1 MKNLRERWHGLT
13 VLGVVA
19 FAAACMTVAPAPSF
33 ADIAGGGGGG
43 GPITEWCSDGRPKT
57 GLVRCEDGNLRYF
70 DPETGAM
77 VTNQWHNEYEAVW
90 YYFGADGIA
99 VSGWQSIGG
108 DKYYFYPESHDM
120 AYGRVQIDGK
130 NYFLNTPGANADG
143 RMQHSGW
150 LYDSIYG
157 KWFYATS
164 SGELLTGWHN
174 IGGTWYYF
182 DEYGVMLTGWINVS
196 GTWYYANAS
205 GAMATGWLNIGGT
218 WYYLDGSGA
227 MVANS
232 WRSLGGSW
240 YWFGDSGTMATGWFL
255 AGGSWYYASGSG
267 AMATGWLSDGG
278 RWYWLDPADGS
289 MATGLNACNGTPYIF
304 NGSGAMLSSQWA
316 LIDNN
321 WYYADSNGLLHGGW
335 LLLGNSWYYLDPG
348 SHIMLTGFVRVGTTS
363 YFLTS
368 SGAMA
373 TGWALADDTWYYA
386 ASNGAIQRGRW
397 IKSGSAWYYLD
408 DVSGAMRTGE
418 YTVGDTRYY
427 SYDSGAMASSCW
439 INLSD
444 GMSWANS
451 SGALSEPLPASSDG
465 SPVIAD
471 RADLSSL
478 PGTIHIGDAVFYAD
492 ANGVVN
498 VASGWIMPNDAS
510 DENDNTW
517 YYASSNGVL
526 KSGWQYVNGAWYW
539 MDPSTFKMKTGWL
552 NDGGTWYWLQPSG
565 AMFANGWLKIDGVD
579 YYFNASGA
587 WLNTSGS
594 VLGVNRSSLV
604 NWLMSHENDGYYRGT
619 RYDTHLSQETCMY
632 PKGDPRWDGY
642 TGMNCGGFVSHA
654 YMKAGGNLAPIAAE
668 QSHSPWSGGPGRGG
682 CVNAYRW
689 YGYAIDTCANVTYF
703 NSIDELLRSG
713 LARKGDIVFFNP
725 YNPYADDS
733 HIGFFW
739 GNSPSENLFWHSD
752 GYGNRI
758 SGLTALG
765 PSKVILIR

>member
-1 MKNLRERWHGLT
+1 MKKCSFG
-13 VLGVVA
+13 VLV
-19 FAAACMTVAPAPSF
+19 FS
-33 ADIAGGGGGG
+33 
-43 GPITEWCSDGRPKT
+43 
-57 GLVRCEDGNLRYF
+57 GLVSLGLLFGSPSMLYALDSNNTDEGPASNVTIASVESGVDAQRESTFAVEQNSQVDNEVSSEVSNQIIWHQGWISPEEGAGFWRWGLPDG
-70 DPETGAM
+70 T
-77 VTNQWHNEYEAVW
+77 
-90 YYFGADGIA
+90 IA
-99 VSGWQSIGG
+99 VSSWRHINGSWYWF
-108 DKYYFYPESHDM
+108 DDE
-120 AYGRVQIDGK
+120 
-130 NYFLNTPGANADG
+130 G
-143 RMQHSGW
+143 RMAQDG
-150 LYDSIYG
+150 LVQVGGATYG
-157 KWFYATS
+157 FS
-164 SGELLTGWHN
+164 S
-174 IGGTWYYF
+174 
-182 DEYGVMLTGWINVS
+182 
-196 GTWYYANAS
+196 S
-205 GAMATGWLNIGGT
+205 GAMRVGW
-218 WYYLDGSGA
+218 YLDSTGSTSAWRYFSGSGA
-227 MVANS
+227 MVK
-232 WRSLGGSW
+232 
-240 YWFGDSGTMATGWFL
+240 
-255 AGGSWYYASGSG
+255 
-267 AMATGWLSDGG
+267 GWLSDGG

-289 MATGLNACNGTPYIF
+289 MATGLKECNGTPYIF
-304 NGSGAMLSSQWA
+304 NSSGAMLSSQWA

-348 SHIMLTGFVRVGTTS
+348 SHIMLTGFVQVGSST

-373 TGWALADDTWYYA
+373 TGWALADGTWYYA
-386 ASNGAIQRGRW
+386 ASSGAIQRGRW

-418 YTVGDTRYY
+418 FAVGSTRYF

-439 INLSD
+439 INLSN
-444 GMSWANS
+444 GMAWANS
-451 SGALSEPLPASSDG
+451 SGALSEPLPTTSDG
-465 SPVIAD
+465 SPVVAD
-471 RADLSSL
+471 RTDSSSL

-492 ANGVVN
+492 ANGAVN
-498 VASGWIMPNDAS
+498 VASGWFMPKDAS
-510 DENDNTW
+510 DESGNTW

-539 MDPSTFKMKTGWL
+539 MDSSTYKMKTGWL
-552 NDGGTWYWLQPSG
+552 NDRGTWYWLQPSG

>member
-1 MKNLRERWHGLT
+1 MKKWSFGVLAFSGLISFGLLLGSPSMLYALDSNNTDEGPASNVAIASVESGVDAQRESTFAVEQNSQVDNETPSEVSNQIIWHQGWISPEEGAGFWRWGL
-13 VLGVVA
+13 
-19 FAAACMTVAPAPSF
+19 
-33 ADIAGGGGGG
+33 
-43 GPITEWCSDGRPKT
+43 SDGT
-57 GLVRCEDGNLRYF
+57 
-70 DPETGAM
+70 
-77 VTNQWHNEYEAVW
+77 
-90 YYFGADGIA
+90 IA
-99 VSGWQSIGG
+99 VSSWR
-108 DKYYFYPESHDM
+108 H
-120 AYGRVQIDGK
+120 IDGSW
-130 NYFLNTPGANADG
+130 YWFDDEG
-143 RMQHSGW
+143 RMAQDG
-150 LYDSIYG
+150 LVQVG
-157 KWFYATS
+157 GATYAFS
-164 SGELLTGWHN
+164 S
-174 IGGTWYYF
+174 
-182 DEYGVMLTGWINVS
+182 
-196 GTWYYANAS
+196 S
-205 GAMATGWLNIGGT
+205 GAMRVGW
-218 WYYLDGSGA
+218 YLDSTGSTSAWRYFSGSGA
-227 MVANS
+227 MVK
-232 WRSLGGSW
+232 
-240 YWFGDSGTMATGWFL
+240 
-255 AGGSWYYASGSG
+255 
-267 AMATGWLSDGG
+267 GWLSDGSN
-278 RWYWLDPADGS
+278 WYWLDDEGKMVHDAMLQIGG
-289 MATGLNACNGTPYIF
+289 ATYGF
-304 NGSGAMLSSQWA
+304 SSSGAMLIGWH
-316 LIDNN
+316 LDDNN
-321 WYYADSNGLLHGGW
+321 WYYADYNGLLHGGW

-348 SHIMLTGFVRVGTTS
+348 SHIMLTGFVQVGSST

-373 TGWALADDTWYYA
+373 TGWALADGTWYYA

-418 YTVGDTRYY
+418 FAVGSKRYF

-439 INLSD
+439 INLND
-444 GMSWANS
+444 GMAWANS
-451 SGALSEPLPASSDG
+451 SGALSEPLPTSSDG
-465 SPVIAD
+465 SPVVAD
-471 RADLSSL
+471 RTDSSSL
-478 PGTIHIGDAVFYAD
+478 PGVIHIGDAVFYAD

-498 VASGWIMPNDAS
+498 VASGWIMSKDAS
-510 DENDNTW
+510 DESGNTW

>member
-1 MKNLRERWHGLT
+1 MKKCSFGELVFSGLVSLGLLLGSPSMLYALDSNNTDEGPASNVAIASVESGVDAQRESTFVVEQNSQVDNETPSEVSNQIIWHQGWISPEEGAGFWRWGL
-13 VLGVVA
+13 
-19 FAAACMTVAPAPSF
+19 
-33 ADIAGGGGGG
+33 
-43 GPITEWCSDGRPKT
+43 SDGT
-57 GLVRCEDGNLRYF
+57 
-70 DPETGAM
+70 
-77 VTNQWHNEYEAVW
+77 
-90 YYFGADGIA
+90 IA
-99 VSGWQSIGG
+99 VSSWRHINGSWYWFDDECRMAQDGLVQVGG
-108 DKYYFYPESHDM
+108 
-120 AYGRVQIDGK
+120 A
-130 NYFLNTPGANADG
+130 T
-143 RMQHSGW
+143 
-150 LYDSIYG
+150 
-157 KWFYATS
+157 YAFS
-164 SGELLTGWHN
+164 S
-174 IGGTWYYF
+174 
-182 DEYGVMLTGWINVS
+182 
-196 GTWYYANAS
+196 S
-205 GAMATGWLNIGGT
+205 GAMRVGW
-218 WYYLDGSGA
+218 YLDSTGSTSAWRYFSGSGA
-227 MVANS
+227 MVIKGWLS
-232 WRSLGGSW
+232 DGSNW
-240 YWFGDSGTMATGWFL
+240 YWLDDEGKMVHDSMLQIGGATYGFSSSGAMLIGWHLDASVWHYF
-255 AGGSWYYASGSG
+255 SGSG
-267 AMATGWLSDGG
+267 ALVKGWLSDGG

-289 MATGLNACNGTPYIF
+289 MATGLNECNGTPYIF
-304 NGSGAMLSSQWA
+304 NSSGAMLSSQWA

-335 LLLGNSWYYLDPG
+335 LLLGNSWYYLNPG
-348 SHIMLTGFVRVGTTS
+348 SHIMLTGFVQVGSST

-373 TGWALADDTWYYA
+373 TGWALADGTWYYA
-386 ASNGAIQRGRW
+386 ASSGAIQRGRW

-427 SYDSGAMASSCW
+427 SFDSGAMASSCW

-444 GMSWANS
+444 GMSWADS
-451 SGALSEPLPASSDG
+451 SGALNDPLPIAPDG
-465 SPVIAD
+465 SPVASGCVD
-471 RADLSSL
+471 SSSL
-478 PGTIHIGDAVFYAD
+478 PGIIHIGDSVFYAD
-492 ANGVVN
+492 ANGAVN
-498 VASGWIMPNDAS
+498 VASGWILSKDAS
-510 DENDNTW
+510 GESGNTW

-526 KSGWQYVNGAWYW
+526 KSGWQYINDAWYW

-565 AMFANGWLKIDGVD
+565 AMFTNGWLKIDGVD

-689 YGYAIDTCANVTYF
+689 YGYAIDSCANVTYF

>member
-1 MKNLRERWHGLT
+1 MKKCSFGVLVFSGLVSLGLLLGSPSMLYALDSNNTDEGPASNVAIASVESGVDAQRESTFAVEQNSRVDNETPSEVSNQIVWHQGWISPEEGAGYWRWGL
-13 VLGVVA
+13 
-19 FAAACMTVAPAPSF
+19 
-33 ADIAGGGGGG
+33 
-43 GPITEWCSDGRPKT
+43 SDGT
-57 GLVRCEDGNLRYF
+57 
-70 DPETGAM
+70 
-77 VTNQWHNEYEAVW
+77 
-90 YYFGADGIA
+90 IA
-99 VSGWQSIGG
+99 VS
-108 DKYYFYPESHDM
+108 
-120 AYGRVQIDGK
+120 
-130 NYFLNTPGANADG
+130 
-143 RMQHSGW
+143 
-150 LYDSIYG
+150 
-157 KWFYATS
+157 
-164 SGELLTGWHN
+164 
-174 IGGTWYYF
+174 
-182 DEYGVMLTGWINVS
+182 
-196 GTWYYANAS
+196 
-205 GAMATGWLNIGGT
+205 
-218 WYYLDGSGA
+218 
-227 MVANS
+227 S
-232 WRSLGGSW
+232 WRHINGSW
-240 YWFGDSGTMATGWFL
+240 YWFDDEGRMAHDGLVQVGGATYAFSSSGAMRVGWYLDSTGSTSAWRYF
-255 AGGSWYYASGSG
+255 SGSG
-267 AMATGWLSDGG
+267 PLVKGWLSDGG

-289 MATGLNACNGTPYIF
+289 MATGLKECNGTPYIF
-304 NGSGAMLSSQWA
+304 NSSGAMLSSQWA

-348 SHIMLTGFVRVGTTS
+348 SHIMLTGFVQVGSST

-373 TGWALADDTWYYA
+373 TGWALADGTWYYA
-386 ASNGAIQRGRW
+386 APNGSIQRGRW
-397 IKSGSAWYYLD
+397 IKSESAWYYLD

-418 YTVGDTRYY
+418 FAVGSTRYF

-439 INLSD
+439 INLGD

-451 SGALSEPLPASSDG
+451 SGALSEPLPTSSDG

-498 VASGWIMPNDAS
+498 VASGWIMSNDAS
-510 DENDNTW
+510 DENGNSW
-517 YYASSNGVL
+517 FYASSNGVL

-713 LARKGDIVFFNP
+713 LARKGDIVFFDP

>member
-1 MKNLRERWHGLT
+1 MKKCSFGVLVFSGLVSLGLLLGSPSMLYALDSNNTDEGPASNVAIASVESGVDAQRESTFAVEQNSQVDNETPSEVSNQIIWHQGWISPEEGAGFWRWGL
-13 VLGVVA
+13 
-19 FAAACMTVAPAPSF
+19 
-33 ADIAGGGGGG
+33 
-43 GPITEWCSDGRPKT
+43 SDGT
-57 GLVRCEDGNLRYF
+57 
-70 DPETGAM
+70 
-77 VTNQWHNEYEAVW
+77 
-90 YYFGADGIA
+90 IA
-99 VSGWQSIGG
+99 VS
-108 DKYYFYPESHDM
+108 
-120 AYGRVQIDGK
+120 
-130 NYFLNTPGANADG
+130 
-143 RMQHSGW
+143 
-150 LYDSIYG
+150 
-157 KWFYATS
+157 
-164 SGELLTGWHN
+164 
-174 IGGTWYYF
+174 
-182 DEYGVMLTGWINVS
+182 
-196 GTWYYANAS
+196 
-205 GAMATGWLNIGGT
+205 
-218 WYYLDGSGA
+218 
-227 MVANS
+227 S
-232 WRSLGGSW
+232 WRHINGSW
-240 YWFGDSGTMATGWFL
+240 YWFDDEGRMAQDGLVQVGGATYAFSSSGAMRVGWYLDSTGSTSAWRYF
-255 AGGSWYYASGSG
+255 SGSG
-267 AMATGWLSDGG
+267 ALVKGWLSDGG

-289 MATGLNACNGTPYIF
+289 MATGLKECNGTPYIF

-316 LIDNN
+316 FIDNN

-348 SHIMLTGFVRVGTTS
+348 SHIMLTGFVQVGSST

-373 TGWALADDTWYYA
+373 TGWALADGTWYYA
-386 ASNGAIQRGRW
+386 ASSGAIQRGRW

-427 SYDSGAMASSCW
+427 SFDSGAMASSCW

-444 GMSWANS
+444 GMSWVDS
-451 SGALSEPLPASSDG
+451 SGALNDPLPIAPDG
-465 SPVIAD
+465 SPVASGCVD
-471 RADLSSL
+471 SSSL
-478 PGTIHIGDAVFYAD
+478 PGIIHIGDSVFYAD
-492 ANGVVN
+492 ANGAIN
-498 VASGWIMPNDAS
+498 VASGWILSKDAS
-510 DENDNTW
+510 GESGNTW

-539 MDPSTFKMKTGWL
+539 MDPSAFKMKTGWL

>member
-1 MKNLRERWHGLT
+1 MKKCSFG
-13 VLGVVA
+13 VLV
-19 FAAACMTVAPAPSF
+19 FS
-33 ADIAGGGGGG
+33 
-43 GPITEWCSDGRPKT
+43 
-57 GLVRCEDGNLRYF
+57 GLVSLGLLLGSPSMLYALDSNNTDEGPASNVTIASVESGVDAQRESTFAVEQNSQVDNEVSSEVSNQIIWHQGWISPEEGAGFWRWGLPDG
-70 DPETGAM
+70 T
-77 VTNQWHNEYEAVW
+77 
-90 YYFGADGIA
+90 IA
-99 VSGWQSIGG
+99 VSSWRHINGSWYWF
-108 DKYYFYPESHDM
+108 DDE
-120 AYGRVQIDGK
+120 
-130 NYFLNTPGANADG
+130 G
-143 RMQHSGW
+143 RMAQDG
-150 LYDSIYG
+150 LVQVGGATYG
-157 KWFYATS
+157 FS
-164 SGELLTGWHN
+164 S
-174 IGGTWYYF
+174 
-182 DEYGVMLTGWINVS
+182 
-196 GTWYYANAS
+196 S
-205 GAMATGWLNIGGT
+205 GAMRVGW
-218 WYYLDGSGA
+218 YLDSTGSTSAWRYFSGSGA
-227 MVANS
+227 MVK
-232 WRSLGGSW
+232 
-240 YWFGDSGTMATGWFL
+240 
-255 AGGSWYYASGSG
+255 
-267 AMATGWLSDGG
+267 GWLSDGG

-289 MATGLNACNGTPYIF
+289 MATGLKECNGTPYIF
-304 NGSGAMLSSQWA
+304 NSSGAMLSSQWA

-348 SHIMLTGFVRVGTTS
+348 SHIMLTGFVQVGSST
-363 YFLTS
+363 YYLTS

-373 TGWALADDTWYYA
+373 TGWALADGTWYYA
-386 ASNGAIQRGRW
+386 ASSGAIQRGRW

-418 YTVGDTRYY
+418 FAVGSTRYF

-439 INLSD
+439 INLSN
-444 GMSWANS
+444 GMAWANS
-451 SGALSEPLPASSDG
+451 SGALSEPLPTTSDG
-465 SPVIAD
+465 SPVVAD
-471 RADLSSL
+471 RTDSSSL

-492 ANGVVN
+492 ANGAVN
-498 VASGWIMPNDAS
+498 VASGWFMPKDAS
-510 DENDNTW
+510 DESGNTW

-539 MDPSTFKMKTGWL
+539 MDSSTYKMKTGWL
-552 NDGGTWYWLQPSG
+552 NDRGTWYWLQPSG

-594 VLGVNRSSLV
+594 VLGVNGSSLV

>member
-1 MKNLRERWHGLT
+1 MKKCSFG
-13 VLGVVA
+13 VLV
-19 FAAACMTVAPAPSF
+19 FS
-33 ADIAGGGGGG
+33 
-43 GPITEWCSDGRPKT
+43 
-57 GLVRCEDGNLRYF
+57 GLVSLGLLLGSPSMLYALDSNNTDEGPASNVTIASVESGVDAQRESTFAVEQNSQVDNEVSSEVSNQIIWHQGWISPEEGAGFWRWGLPDG
-70 DPETGAM
+70 T
-77 VTNQWHNEYEAVW
+77 
-90 YYFGADGIA
+90 IA
-99 VSGWQSIGG
+99 VS
-108 DKYYFYPESHDM
+108 
-120 AYGRVQIDGK
+120 
-130 NYFLNTPGANADG
+130 
-143 RMQHSGW
+143 
-150 LYDSIYG
+150 
-157 KWFYATS
+157 
-164 SGELLTGWHN
+164 
-174 IGGTWYYF
+174 
-182 DEYGVMLTGWINVS
+182 
-196 GTWYYANAS
+196 
-205 GAMATGWLNIGGT
+205 
-218 WYYLDGSGA
+218 
-227 MVANS
+227 S
-232 WRSLGGSW
+232 WRHINGSW
-240 YWFGDSGTMATGWFL
+240 YWFDDEGRMAQDGLVQVGGATYGFSSSGAMRVGWYLDSTGSTSAWRYF
-255 AGGSWYYASGSG
+255 SGSG
-267 AMATGWLSDGG
+267 ALVKGWLSDGG

-289 MATGLNACNGTPYIF
+289 MATGLKECNDTPYIF
-304 NGSGAMLSSQWA
+304 NSSGAMLSSQWA

-348 SHIMLTGFVRVGTTS
+348 SHIMLTGFMQVGSST

-373 TGWALADDTWYYA
+373 TGWALADGTWYYA

-397 IKSGSAWYYLD
+397 IKSGNAWYYLD

-418 YTVGDTRYY
+418 FAVGRTRYF

-439 INLSD
+439 INLND
-444 GMSWANS
+444 GMAWANS
-451 SGALSEPLPASSDG
+451 SGALSEPLPTSSDG
-465 SPVIAD
+465 SPVVAD

-478 PGTIHIGDAVFYAD
+478 PGTIHIGDAVFYVD
-492 ANGVVN
+492 ASGAVN
-498 VASGWIMPNDAS
+498 VASGWIMSKDAS
-510 DENDNTW
+510 DESGNTW

-539 MDPSTFKMKTGWL
+539 MDPSTYKMKTGWL

-632 PKGDPRWDGY
+632 PKGDSRWDGY

-739 GNSPSENLFWHSD
+739 GNTPSENLFWHSD

-758 SGLTALG
+758 SGLTALS

>member
-1 MKNLRERWHGLT
+1 MVKGWL
-13 VLGVVA
+13 
-19 FAAACMTVAPAPSF
+19 
-33 ADIAGGGGGG
+33 
-43 GPITEWCSDGRPKT
+43 SDGSNWYWLDDEGKM
-57 GLVRCEDGNLRYF
+57 VHD
-70 DPETGAM
+70 AM
-77 VTNQWHNEYEAVW
+77 LQ
-90 YYFGADGIA
+90 
-99 VSGWQSIGG
+99 IGG
-108 DKYYFYPESHDM
+108 
-120 AYGRVQIDGK
+120 ATYG
-130 NYFLNTPGANADG
+130 F
-143 RMQHSGW
+143 
-150 LYDSIYG
+150 
-157 KWFYATS
+157 S
-164 SGELLTGWHN
+164 S
-174 IGGTWYYF
+174 
-182 DEYGVMLTGWINVS
+182 
-196 GTWYYANAS
+196 S
-205 GAMATGWLNIGGT
+205 GAMLIGWH
-218 WYYLDGSGA
+218 LDAS
-227 MVANS
+227 V
-232 WRSLGGSW
+232 WH
-240 YWFGDSGTMATGWFL
+240 YF
-255 AGGSWYYASGSG
+255 SGSG
-267 AMATGWLSDGG
+267 ALVKGWLSDGG

-289 MATGLNACNGTPYIF
+289 MATGLNECNGTSYIF
-304 NGSGAMLSSQWA
+304 NSSGAMLSSQWA
-316 LIDNN
+316 LFDNN

-348 SHIMLTGFVRVGTTS
+348 SHIMLTGFVQVGSST

-373 TGWALADDTWYYA
+373 TGWALADGTWYYA

-418 YTVGDTRYY
+418 FAVGSKRYF

-439 INLSD
+439 INLND
-444 GMSWANS
+444 GMAWANS
-451 SGALSEPLPASSDG
+451 SGALSEPLPTSSDG

-478 PGTIHIGDAVFYAD
+478 PGAIHIGDAVFYAD

-498 VASGWIMPNDAS
+498 VASGWIMSNDAS
-510 DENDNTW
+510 DENGNTW

-619 RYDTHLSQETCMY
+619 RYDTHLSQESCMY

>member
-1 MKNLRERWHGLT
+1 MKKWSFGVLAFSGLISFGLLLGSPSMLYALDSNNTDEGPASNVAIASVESGVDAQRESTFAVEQNSQVDNETPSEVSNQIIWHQGWISPEEGAGFWRWGL
-13 VLGVVA
+13 
-19 FAAACMTVAPAPSF
+19 
-33 ADIAGGGGGG
+33 
-43 GPITEWCSDGRPKT
+43 SDGT
-57 GLVRCEDGNLRYF
+57 
-70 DPETGAM
+70 
-77 VTNQWHNEYEAVW
+77 
-90 YYFGADGIA
+90 IA
-99 VSGWQSIGG
+99 VSSWR
-108 DKYYFYPESHDM
+108 H
-120 AYGRVQIDGK
+120 IDGSW
-130 NYFLNTPGANADG
+130 YWFDDEG
-143 RMQHSGW
+143 RMAQDG
-150 LYDSIYG
+150 LVQVG
-157 KWFYATS
+157 GATYAFS
-164 SGELLTGWHN
+164 S
-174 IGGTWYYF
+174 
-182 DEYGVMLTGWINVS
+182 
-196 GTWYYANAS
+196 S
-205 GAMATGWLNIGGT
+205 GAMRVGW
-218 WYYLDGSGA
+218 YLDSTGSTSAWRYFSGSGA
-227 MVANS
+227 MVKGWLS
-232 WRSLGGSW
+232 DGSNW
-240 YWFGDSGTMATGWFL
+240 YWLDDEGKMVHDAMLQIGGATYGFSSSGAMLIGWHLDASVWHYF
-255 AGGSWYYASGSG
+255 SGSG
-267 AMATGWLSDGG
+267 ALVKGWLSDGG

-289 MATGLNACNGTPYIF
+289 MATGLSECNGTSYIF
-304 NGSGAMLSSQWA
+304 N
-316 LIDNN
+316 
-321 WYYADSNGLLHGGW
+321 
-335 LLLGNSWYYLDPG
+335 
-348 SHIMLTGFVRVGTTS
+348 
-363 YFLTS
+363 S

-373 TGWALADDTWYYA
+373 TGWALADGTWYYA

-418 YTVGDTRYY
+418 FAVGSKRYF

-439 INLSD
+439 INLND
-444 GMSWANS
+444 GMAWANS
-451 SGALSEPLPASSDG
+451 SGALSEPLPTSSDG
-465 SPVIAD
+465 SPVVAD
-471 RADLSSL
+471 RTDSSSL
-478 PGTIHIGDAVFYAD
+478 PGVIHIGDAVFYAD

-498 VASGWIMPNDAS
+498 VASGWIMSKDAS
-510 DENDNTW
+510 DESGNTW

-565 AMFANGWLKIDGVD
+565 AMFANGWLKIDGAD